1 MRIKEAKWEDGWLKL
16 KTADV
21 DARHFAYKFKSEG
34 DWELKPK
41 KELRSLDA
49 NAYMWVLCEKIA
61 KAVGSTK
68 EDIYRDAIR
77 DVGVW
82 RDFHMVDESEAK
94 SMRAAWER
102 LGIGWVTEQVDFEQD
117 GDHVVIRA
125 YYGSSVYSR
134 RQLSR
139 VIDNLIQDAKAVG
152 VETMPPE
159 QLESLMRQ
167 WEERY
172 ESKKQ

>member
-1 MRIKEAKWEDGWLKL
+1 MRIKEAKWEDGWLML

-21 DARHFAYKFKSEG
+21 DARHFAYKFKGEG
-34 DWELKPK
+34 EYELKPK

-61 KAVGSTK
+61 KAVGITK
-68 EDIYRDAIR
+68 TEVYRDAIKA
-77 DVGVW
+77 VGEYTPLPIKEPA
-82 RDFHMVDESEAK
+82 VDEFK
-94 SMRAAWER
+94 R
-102 LGIGWVTEQVDFEQD
+102 LWAGRGLGWFVEVVDDSKLPGYKLCF
-117 GDHVVIRA
+117 A